1 MRKVNRTE
9 SGCTLSA
16 SAGSLALERDGATG
30 RYSVLSR
37 GLALAESGR
46 SAALAAPDGS
56 ASQLWGLSNCG
67 DYYELRSTS
76 GLANASAAEGNPARL
91 CEPYGTR
98 DQRRA
103 LSPAPSATYSVAF
116 SWDEL

>member
-56 ASQLWGLSNCG
+56 ASQLWGLSDCG

-76 GLANASAAEGNPARL
+76 GLALNLSNASATEGNPVCL
-91 CEPYGTR
+91 YKPNGTR
-98 DQRRA
+98 AQRWT
-103 LSPAPSATYSVAF
+103 LSSAPLSRLF
-116 SWDEL
+116 SSI

>member
-56 ASQLWGLSNCG
+56 ASQLWGVSANLK
-67 DYYELRSTS
+67 LTTF
-76 GLANASAAEGNPARL
+76 ANAS
-91 CEPYGTR
+91 
-98 DQRRA
+98 RRMR
-103 LSPAPSATYSVAF
+103 
-116 SWDEL
+116 

>member
-46 SAALAAPDGS
+46 SAALAAPDG
-56 ASQLWGLSNCG
+56 
-67 DYYELRSTS
+67 
-76 GLANASAAEGNPARL
+76 
-91 CEPYGTR
+91 
-98 DQRRA
+98 
-103 LSPAPSATYSVAF
+103 
-116 SWDEL
+116 

>member
-56 ASQLWGLSNCG
+56 ASQLWGAVGLRRLLRAPLNVGARPQPRERQRCG
-67 DYYELRSTS
+67 GQPRPPVRTVRD
-76 GLANASAAEGNPARL
+76 AR
-91 CEPYGTR
+91 
-98 DQRRA
+98 
-103 LSPAPSATYSVAF
+103 PAPGALPGPF
-116 SWDEL
+116 SHLFSSI

>member
-1 MRKVNRTE
+1 M
-9 SGCTLSA
+9 LSA

-30 RYSVLSR
+30 RYRVLS
-37 GLALAESGR
+37 GGFALAEIGR
-46 SAALAAPDGS
+46 SAVLAAPDVS
-56 ASQLWGLSNCG
+56 APQLWGGLSSCG
-67 DYYELRSTS
+67 RYYELRSAS
-76 GLANASAAEGNPARL
+76 GLALNLANASAAEGNPARL